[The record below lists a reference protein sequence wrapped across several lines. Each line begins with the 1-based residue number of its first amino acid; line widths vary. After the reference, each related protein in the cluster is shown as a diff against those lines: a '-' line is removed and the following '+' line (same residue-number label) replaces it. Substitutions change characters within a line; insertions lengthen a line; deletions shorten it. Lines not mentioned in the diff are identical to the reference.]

1 MQIAN
6 NKVVS
11 FDYTLTN
18 DAGEVIDSS
27 QGGEPLVYLH
37 GAQNIIPG
45 LESALEGKVVGET
58 LQVAIEPADGYGEYN
73 EELTQVVPSEMFQG
87 VEKIEAGMQF
97 QAETSEG
104 VQVVRIAKVDG
115 DNVTIDGNH
124 PLAGER
130 LNFDVSVKDV
140 RDASEDEL
148 EHGHVHGE
156 GCSH

>member
-11 FDYTLTN
+11 FDYTLTS
-18 DAGEVIDSS
+18 DTGVVIDSS
-27 QGGEPLVYLH
+27 EGGQPLVYLH

-45 LESALEGKVVGET
+45 LERALEGKKAGDA
-58 LQVAIEPADGYGEYN
+58 LQVVVEPEDAYGQYN
-73 EELTQVVPSEMFQG
+73 AALTQVVPSEMFQG
-87 VEKIEAGMQF
+87 VDKLEAGMEF
-97 QAETSEG
+97 QAETSGGIE
-104 VQVVRIAKVDG
+104 VVRIAKVEG
-115 DNVTIDGNH
+115 NNVTIDGNH

-130 LNFDVSVKDV
+130 LNFDVSVKEV

-148 EHGHVHGE
+148 EHGHVHSE

>member
-6 NKVVS
+6 DKIVS

-18 DAGEVIDSS
+18 DAGDVIDSS

-45 LESALEGKVVGET
+45 LEGALEGKVSGDALKV
-58 LQVAIEPADGYGEYN
+58 VIEPADGYGEYN
-73 EELTQVVPSEMFQG
+73 DALTQVVPASMFQG
-87 VEKIEAGMQF
+87 VENIEAGMQF
-97 QAETSEG
+97 QAETSDG

-115 DNVTIDGNH
+115 DDVTIDGNH

-130 LNFDVSVKDV
+130 LNFDVNVMDV
-140 RDASEDEL
+140 RDASAEEL

-156 GCSH
+156 GGCH

>member
-18 DAGEVIDSS
+18 DTGEVIDSS
-27 QGGEPLVYLH
+27 KGGEPLVYLH

-45 LESALEGKVVGET
+45 LEQALEGKVTGDALNVT
-58 LQVAIEPADGYGEYN
+58 IEPADGYGEYN
-73 EELTQVVPSEMFQG
+73 EALTQVVPGSMFQG
-87 VEKIEAGMQF
+87 AEKIEAGMQF
-97 QAETSEG
+97 QAETADG
-104 VQVVRIAKVDG
+104 IQVVRVAKVDG
-115 DNVTIDGNH
+115 DDVTIDGNH

-130 LNFDVSVKDV
+130 LNFDVSVMEV

>member
-11 FDYTLTN
+11 IDYTLTN

-45 LESALEGKVVGET
+45 LESALEGKVAGT
-58 LQVAIEPADGYGEYN
+58 ALQVAVEPADGYGEYN
-73 EELTQVVPSEMFQG
+73 EELTQVVSSEMFQG

-104 VQVVRIAKVDG
+104 IQVVRIAKVDG
-115 DNVTIDGNH
+115 DHVTIDGNH

-130 LNFDVSVKDV
+130 LNFDVSVKEV

>member
-18 DAGEVIDSS
+18 DAGDTIDSS

-45 LESALEGKVVGET
+45 LESALEGKVAGDA

-73 EELTQVVPSEMFQG
+73 AELTQVVPGSMFQG
-87 VEKIEAGMQF
+87 VDKIEVGMQF
-97 QAETSEG
+97 QAETAEG
-104 VQVVRIAKVDG
+104 IQVVRIAKVDG
-115 DNVTIDGNH
+115 DDVTIDGNH

-130 LNFDVSVKDV
+130 LNFDVSIKEV

>member
-18 DAGEVIDSS
+18 DAGDVIDSS
-27 QGGEPLVYLH
+27 QGGDPLVYLH
-37 GAQNIIPG
+37 GAENIIPG
-45 LESALEGKVVGET
+45 LEQALEGKISGDSLNVT
-58 LQVAIEPADGYGEYN
+58 IEPADGYGEYN
-73 EELTQVVPSEMFQG
+73 ETLTQVVPSSMFQG
-87 VEKIEAGMQF
+87 AEQIEAGMQF
-97 QAETSEG
+97 QAETADG
-104 VQVVRIAKVDG
+104 MQVVRIAKVEG

-130 LNFDVSVKDV
+130 LNFDVSVTEV

-156 GCSH
+156 GCNH